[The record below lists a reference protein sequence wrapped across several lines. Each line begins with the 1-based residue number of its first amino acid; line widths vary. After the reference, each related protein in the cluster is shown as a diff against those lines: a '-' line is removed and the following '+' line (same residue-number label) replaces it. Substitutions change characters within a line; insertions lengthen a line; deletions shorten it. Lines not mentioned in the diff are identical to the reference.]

1 MQWPFTKRVQGGL
14 GIWRCKK
21 TRRGGL
27 IRGHK
32 VFTWPLGQP
41 CWPLGHPPQR
51 VNPLGQPLVLQ
62 HLGQQLV
69 LDQQA
74 LPRRLGLQ
82 ALFFGSWRRQYPR
95 PAQ

>member
-1 MQWPFTKRVQGGL
+1 
-14 GIWRCKK
+14 
-21 TRRGGL
+21 
-27 IRGHK
+27 
-32 VFTWPLGQP
+32 
-41 CWPLGHPPQR
+41 
-51 VNPLGQPLVLQ
+51 VNPLGQPLVLQHLGQQLVLQ

-82 ALFFGSWRRQYPR
+82 ALLFGSWRCQYPR